1 MSGGGEGSDASGDP
15 SKPVAVNDGD
25 IEVVHVCQE
34 ITARLIHTIA
44 KHLRRQAETQF
55 QESKVRANC
64 VVVFDEGQR
73 FANASTGD
81 GDVSDL
87 ANFLVAA
94 VRETRKIGIGWTF
107 ITQQLRSLHP
117 SIYAQL
123 AVKAFGYGLT
133 TGSDISLLKDE
144 IGVGGAFDLYQ
155 SFSNPSSRAGARSY
169 PFMIAGPISPLSFT
183 SAPVFLDV
191 FTDVDEFRQANQ
203 R

>member
-1 MSGGGEGSDASGDP
+1 VGIVEGPSSYRPGVVLDDFTIAVLGEMRRSDSGD
-15 SKPVAVNDGD
+15 
-25 IEVVHVCQE
+25 
-34 ITARLIHTIA
+34 RLH
-44 KHLRRQAETQF
+44 
-55 QESKVRANC
+55 
-64 VVVFDEGQR
+64 D
-73 FANASTGD
+73 
-81 GDVSDL
+81 
-87 ANFLVAA
+87 
-94 VRETRKIGIGWTF
+94 